1 MTDPGIK
8 LWVNSKPDFITASE
22 HENLADILIS
32 IAMQGATVLLLI
44 PRWTI
49 LLERKKGSIVT
60 TQKRGNE

>member
-32 IAMQGATVLLLI
+32 IAMQGAAVLLLI

-49 LLERKKGSIVT
+49 LLERKKVP
-60 TQKRGNE
+60 